1 MNTTR
6 RVGRFTKHET
16 AELRRMFEEGYSVY
30 KICRNLN
37 RSQKSIRNNL
47 IRLGEIEGEITP
59 RRYTTKSNDVVVDD
73 SISSLIL
80 NYTWNTFTLSFLT
93 MVFVLNPH
101 YNILEIMLTYFFILW
116 FWFKEN
122 RKIKKYISIDNYRVK
137 AHV

>member
-1 MNTTR
+1 MIAAR
-6 RVGRFTKHET
+6 RVGRYTKDET

-59 RRYTTKSNDVVVDD
+59 RRYTTKSNDVLIDD

-101 YNILEIMLTYFFILW
+101 YNILEIMLAYFFIIW
-116 FWFKEN
+116 F
-122 RKIKKYISIDNYRVK
+122 
-137 AHV
+137 

>member
-59 RRYTTKSNDVVVDD
+59 RRYVVEGKDLTIED
-73 SISSLIL
+73 ENRFFEYIKYFSI
-80 NYTWNTFTLSFLT
+80 LSVIIFAMIVNPL
-93 MVFVLNPH
+93 LNPVE
-101 YNILEIMLTYFFILW
+101 ILMDYIYYFYLYF
-116 FWFKEN
+116 
-122 RKIKKYISIDNYRVK
+122 
-137 AHV
+137 